1 MNEYNADIKLNEK
14 NDYFF
19 EGNDEDNSMKIFI
32 ENKTQLFNENDE
44 EEDNLIYK
52 SKDNNINN
60 NVTKLQTACE
70 TREIENVEVN
80 NSNNNLLASQKSNI
94 FIQTQTELFDI
105 PSVNNNNSFNEEKK
119 ILGRKKKNSS
129 SSVLSKRN
137 KFSKD
142 NLIHKFKTIFYQKF
156 LIVLINNLIPLCGL
170 GKDLK
175 IRKVESDFIKDLTIN
190 LNLDIL
196 KKTVAEYFSF
206 EISKKYTKQEKNSNQ
221 NIINMLKNLLVSKE
235 KFNKLLNTKIE
246 DLYQIFIHDDCVSII
261 YNEFDI
267 DLSEAKMNSLKYFLE
282 LEKQEDYRKSLE
294 KACKDIYFF
303 FDKNKARKLLNK

>member
-32 ENKTQLFNENDE
+32 ENKSQLFNENDE
-44 EEDNLIYK
+44 EEENLIYK
-52 SKDNNINN
+52 SKDNNITN

-105 PSVNNNNSFNEEKK
+105 PSVNNSFNEEKK

-129 SSVLSKRN
+129 SSIQSKRN

-142 NLIHKFKTIFYQKF
+142 NLIRKFKTIFYQKF

-196 KKTVAEYFSF
+196 KKTIAEYFSF
-206 EISKKYTKQEKNSNQ
+206 EISKKYTKQKKNS
-221 NIINMLKNLLVSKE
+221 K
-235 KFNKLLNTKIE
+235 
-246 DLYQIFIHDDCVSII
+246 
-261 YNEFDI
+261 
-267 DLSEAKMNSLKYFLE
+267 
-282 LEKQEDYRKSLE
+282 
-294 KACKDIYFF
+294 
-303 FDKNKARKLLNK
+303 

>member
-1 MNEYNADIKLNEK
+1 MSNYNVDNNINDK
-14 NDYFF
+14 NDYLL
-19 EGNDEDNSMKIFI
+19 EGNDEDNSINLFI
-32 ENKTQLFNENDE
+32 ENKGSLFNENDE
-44 EEDNLIYK
+44 EEENLIYK
-52 SKDNNINN
+52 SKDSNINN
-60 NVTKLQTACE
+60 NITKLVTAGE

-105 PSVNNNNSFNEEKK
+105 PSVNNSFNEEKK

-129 SSVLSKRN
+129 SSILSKRN

-261 YNEFDI
+261 YDEFDI

-282 LEKQEDYRKSLE
+282 LEKQEYYRKSLE

>member
-1 MNEYNADIKLNEK
+1 MSNYNVDNNINDK
-14 NDYFF
+14 NDYLL
-19 EGNDEDNSMKIFI
+19 EGNDEDNSINLFI
-32 ENKTQLFNENDE
+32 ENKGSLFNENDE
-44 EEDNLIYK
+44 EEENLIYK
-52 SKDNNINN
+52 SKDSNINN
-60 NVTKLQTACE
+60 NITKLVTAGE

-80 NSNNNLLASQKSNI
+80 NSNNKLSSSQI

-105 PSVNNNNSFNEEKK
+105 PSVNSVNEEKK
-119 ILGRKKKNSS
+119 TLGRKKKNSNS
-129 SSVLSKRN
+129 SIQSKRN

-156 LIVLINNLIPLCGL
+156 LIALVNNLIPICGL

-175 IRKVESDFIKDLTIN
+175 IRKVESEFIKDLTIN

-221 NIINMLKNLLVSKE
+221 NIINMLKSLLISKE
-235 KFNKLLNTKIE
+235 KFKKLLDTKIE
-246 DLYQIFIHDDCVSII
+246 DLYKIFIDDDCVNII
-261 YNEFDI
+261 YNEFGI
-267 DLSEAKMNSLKYFLE
+267 DLSEKKMNSLKYFLD
-282 LEKQEDYRKSLE
+282 LEEKEEYRKSLE

-303 FDKNKARKLLNK
+303 FDKKKARKSLNN

>member
-1 MNEYNADIKLNEK
+1 MNEYNVDIKLNEK

-32 ENKTQLFNENDE
+32 ENKSQLFNENDE
-44 EEDNLIYK
+44 EEENLIYK
-52 SKDNNINN
+52 SKDNNITN

-105 PSVNNNNSFNEEKK
+105 PSVNNNSFNEEKK

-129 SSVLSKRN
+129 SSIQSKRN

-142 NLIHKFKTIFYQKF
+142 NLIHKLKTMFYQKF
-156 LIVLINNLIPLCGL
+156 LIILMNNLISLCCL
-170 GKDLK
+170 GIDVK
-175 IRKVESDFIKDLTIN
+175 IRKVNSDYIKDLTIN

-196 KKTVAEYFSF
+196 KKTIADYFSL
-206 EISKKYTKQEKNSNQ
+206 EISKKYTKHENN
-221 NIINMLKNLLVSKE
+221 
-235 KFNKLLNTKIE
+235 
-246 DLYQIFIHDDCVSII
+246 
-261 YNEFDI
+261 
-267 DLSEAKMNSLKYFLE
+267 
-282 LEKQEDYRKSLE
+282 
-294 KACKDIYFF
+294 
-303 FDKNKARKLLNK
+303 

>member
-1 MNEYNADIKLNEK
+1 MSNYNVDNNINDK
-14 NDYFF
+14 NDYLL
-19 EGNDEDNSMKIFI
+19 EGNDEDNSINLFI
-32 ENKTQLFNENDE
+32 ENKGSLFNENDE
-44 EEDNLIYK
+44 EEENLIYK
-52 SKDNNINN
+52 SKDSNINN
-60 NVTKLQTACE
+60 NITKLVTAGE

-80 NSNNNLLASQKSNI
+80 NSNNKLSASQI

-105 PSVNNNNSFNEEKK
+105 PSVNSVNEEKK
-119 ILGRKKKNSS
+119 TLGRKKKNSNS
-129 SSVLSKRN
+129 SIQSKRN

-156 LIVLINNLIPLCGL
+156 LIALVNNLIPICGL

-175 IRKVESDFIKDLTIN
+175 IRKVESEFIKDLTIN

-206 EISKKYTKQEKNSNQ
+206 AISKKYTKQEKTSNL
-221 NIINMLKNLLVSKE
+221 NIINMLKSLLISK
-235 KFNKLLNTKIE
+235 KQFNKLLDTKIE
-246 DLYQIFIHDDCVSII
+246 DLYKIFIDDDCVNII
-261 YNEFDI
+261 YNEFGI
-267 DLSEAKMNSLKYFLE
+267 DLSEKKMNSLKYFLD
-282 LEKQEDYRKSLE
+282 LEEKEDYRKSLE